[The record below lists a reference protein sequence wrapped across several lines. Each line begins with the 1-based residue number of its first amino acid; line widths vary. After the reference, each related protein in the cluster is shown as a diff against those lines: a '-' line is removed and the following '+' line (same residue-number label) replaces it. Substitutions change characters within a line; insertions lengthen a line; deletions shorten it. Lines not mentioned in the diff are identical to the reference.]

1 MTSLWYRPPEVLL
14 GSRTYTEAVD
24 VWSLGC
30 VIAEMLLGSPLF
42 TGMSQVDQLFKIF
55 SKLGTP
61 TAASWPA
68 FTSQPYFSDCMFP
81 EWDVSGSSELSLAPF
96 FPSIS
101 SSELDLLERCL
112 RCCPEKRST
121 AAQLLVH
128 PAFLPYRM
136 KEVIKTAI
144 ANDGR
149 ENTAGSSIVDVSL
162 RWRIREA
169 KTSLPTHKVKRY
181 VEERTLQWEQVSSM
195 QARELKIRSQHYYG
209 YRHMVAYRCSGYNSV
224 LRYLVDLHLQPASL
238 CSDRSLHFAV
248 SIFSRYLDLLVQQ
261 HCESEKQ
268 KQQYSVLNLLCLC
281 QIMGAT
287 SCDHYPLSSSSS
299 IAPEFETGNNL
310 EVGDCNHIYGGRVAV
325 SNPLLALGISCLHL
339 ASKMEDVSFLDAAK
353 VLQLS
358 QHIADELLQQ
368 KQQQYMTTVSRTN
381 EMAVGTAIRTEC
393 AAVHSNDEN
402 EEEEDDDEMELSEE
416 GRLHAACAQLC
427 AEDILRSEQR
437 VLQAL
442 CFDICCPTV
451 QDFLGYF
458 SEECYRLLSMTLGPF
473 QSRSTHDG
481 LSNCCSL
488 FPVLVIKELLAEDM
502 EGEGAVTS
510 PLQRALGED
519 SVLFSHLPFLEEL
532 AGHLCWSTLIST
544 DLNKKFAPSLQ
555 AAAIVTLCVN
565 LLMSLTPSTSC
576 EEDAP
581 VPAACEC
588 PSFHPVLPALQRAVF
603 CWSGYS
609 PRQLQDCQIALYA
622 AMGDS
627 PCLSTATFSV
637 PACGLHAVS
646 LSLGDIIS
654 HVDSRTLKKATFFT
668 ALEVRD
674 IINSLLLS

>member
-30 VIAEMLLGSPLF
+30 VVAEMLLGSPLF

-81 EWDVSGSSELSLAPF
+81 EWDVSGSSEQSLAPF

-136 KEVIKTAI
+136 KEVIETVI
-144 ANDGR
+144 VNDGR
-149 ENTAGSSIVDVSL
+149 ENTAGFSIVDGSL

-195 QARELKIRSQHYYG
+195 QARELKIRSEHYYG
-209 YRHMVAYRCSGYNSV
+209 YRHMVAYRCSGYSSV
-224 LRYLVDLHLQPASL
+224 VRYLVDLHLQPASS
-238 CSDRSLHFAV
+238 CSDRSLYFAV
-248 SIFSRYLDLLVQQ
+248 SIFSRYLDVLVQQ
-261 HCESEKQ
+261 HCEREKQ
-268 KQQYSVLNLLCLC
+268 KQQYGVLNLLCLC

-287 SCDHYPLSSSSS
+287 SCDHYPLSSS
-299 IAPEFETGNNL
+299 IAPEFVTANTF
-310 EVGDCNHIYGGRVAV
+310 EVGDCNHTCGGRIVV

-358 QHIADELLQQ
+358 QQIADELQQLQHLNS
-368 KQQQYMTTVSRTN
+368 VSRTN
-381 EMAVGTAIRTEC
+381 GIAVGTAIRMEC
-393 AAVHSNDEN
+393 AVEHSKDEN
-402 EEEEDDDEMELSEE
+402 EEEDDEMELTEE

-458 SEECYRLLSMTLGPF
+458 SEECYRLMSMTLGPF
-473 QSRSTHDG
+473 QSRSTRGG

-510 PLQRALGED
+510 PLQSALDED
-519 SVLFSHLPFLEEL
+519 SVLFPHLPFLEEL
-532 AGHLCWSTLIST
+532 ADHLCWSTLLST

-581 VPAACEC
+581 APAACEG
-588 PSFHPVLPALQRAVF
+588 SFCHPVLPALQRAVF

-609 PRQLQDCQIALYA
+609 PRQLQDCQIALCA

-637 PACGLHAVS
+637 PAYGLHAVS

-654 HVDSRTLKKATFFT
+654 HVDSRTIKKATSGT
-668 ALEVRD
+668 VLEVSD
-674 IINSLLLS
+674 IIKSLLFS